1 MASVTIS
8 LDKRSK
14 LKDGTFPVVLV
25 VSNLQRTARIGTGVY
40 LHPSEWNVQR
50 HEVTGNRSSLNVYL
64 SQRLNDARNAL
75 LSIRKTGRHKTAT
88 ANELRDMILATLE
101 PQETTPITF
110 KSWFDIFTQR
120 HENNRTRELYN
131 STWNMIEKYE
141 PHADQLTFD
150 KVTKAWLTDFFNW
163 CSSTSPSVNARNIH
177 LRNIRAVFNDAID
190 NEVTTLYPFRRL
202 KITPVPTPKRSLST
216 EELRDILTCRV
227 GKTQQRYFDVFR
239 LSFFLI
245 GINLVDLC
253 HLPTTAIQD
262 GRLVYVRRK
271 THKLYSIRIER
282 EAAEIMKRYVK
293 GGAFL
298 LQFYN
303 GENYRAF
310 GQHLNENLPEGVS
323 LYWARHSWATV
334 AASIDIPDDVIS
346 LALGH
351 SAKNPTTDIYI
362 RRDLKKVDEANR
374 KVIDYVLHGER

>member
-1 MASVTIS
+1 
-8 LDKRSK
+8 
-14 LKDGTFPVVLV
+14 
-25 VSNLQRTARIGTGVY
+25 
-40 LHPSEWNVQR
+40 
-50 HEVTGNRSSLNVYL
+50 
-64 SQRLNDARNAL
+64 
-75 LSIRKTGRHKTAT
+75 
-88 ANELRDMILATLE
+88 
-101 PQETTPITF
+101 
-110 KSWFDIFTQR
+110 
-120 HENNRTRELYN
+120 
-131 STWNMIEKYE
+131 
-141 PHADQLTFD
+141 
-150 KVTKAWLTDFFNW
+150 
-163 CSSTSPSVNARNIH
+163 
-177 LRNIRAVFNDAID
+177 
-190 NEVTTLYPFRRL
+190 
-202 KITPVPTPKRSLST
+202 
-216 EELRDILTCRV
+216 V

-271 THKLYSIRIER
+271 THKLYSIRIEK

-293 GGAFL
+293 GGSFL

-310 GQHLNENLPEGVS
+310 GQHLNDNLPDGTT

-334 AASIDIPDDVIS
+334 AASLDIPDDVIS

-374 KVIDYVLHGER
+374 KVIDYVLHGKM